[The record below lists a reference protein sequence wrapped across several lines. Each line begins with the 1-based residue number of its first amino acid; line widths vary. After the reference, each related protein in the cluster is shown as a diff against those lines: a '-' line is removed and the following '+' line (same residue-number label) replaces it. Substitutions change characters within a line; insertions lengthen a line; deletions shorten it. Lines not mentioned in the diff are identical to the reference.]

1 MSPTFKVQTINF
13 DSVDKIRINWF
24 KLHFEEKNYPLVKIK
39 PFKKADLK
47 LTKALSKFIV
57 IVKKLI
63 VSFKKIIL
71 DFRLVIMLKT
81 VYISNKVDPDP
92 NPKNKFPEPLWNVIL
107 QLQKLIKMLQI
118 DSVLTH

>member
-1 MSPTFKVQTINF
+1 M
-13 DSVDKIRINWF
+13 
-24 KLHFEEKNYPLVKIK
+24 VKIK
-39 PFKKADLK
+39 PSKKADLK
-47 LTKALSKFIV
+47 LTKALFKFVV